1 MKKLLI
7 TGGSGFVGAN
17 LAAMAK
23 AHWQVTVTSHTSSV
37 YPIDSVQIVEMDI
50 TDRQQVFDVIETI
63 LPDAVIH
70 TAAIS
75 SLDAC
80 IEDRDRADHI
90 NVTATADIAAA
101 AKSVGAKMVF
111 TSTDLV
117 YAGDRSFYAETDAA
131 VPSCYYGQ
139 TKLAAEQVMR
149 DSGVDYA
156 VARVALVY
164 GRKLGP
170 QNSGVEALLEN
181 LAAGKS
187 FAQFS
192 TEYRT
197 PVYVEDLCEVL
208 LEMAATPALS
218 GIYNVG
224 GPQRVSRYEFAQILA
239 RTFGYPE
246 DLVQP
251 GQVIAANFKDHRP
264 EDCSMNTD
272 KLQAALARTLSDI
285 TEGLTKIKE
294 TLPMP

>member
-7 TGGSGFVGAN
+7 IGGSGFVGAN

-23 AHWQVTVTSHTSSV
+23 TDWQVTVTSHTASV
-37 YPIDSVQIVEMDI
+37 ITIDSVQVVSMDI
-50 TDRQQVFDVIETI
+50 TDRQQVFDVIENI
-63 LPDAVIH
+63 RPDAVIH

-80 IEDRDRADHI
+80 IEDRDRADRI
-90 NVTATADIAAA
+90 NTVATADIAAA
-101 AKSVGAKMVF
+101 AKSVGVKMVF

-117 YAGDRSFYAETDAA
+117 YAGNRSFYAETDDAK
-131 VPSCYYGQ
+131 PSCYYGQ
-139 TKLAAEQVMR
+139 TKLAAEQAIV

-156 VARVALVY
+156 IARLALVY

-170 QNSGVEALLEN
+170 QNSGVEALLAN

-197 PVYVEDLCEVL
+197 PVYVEDLCAVL
-208 LEMAATPALS
+208 VEMASNPALS

-224 GPQRVSRYEFAQILA
+224 SPQRVSRYEFAQILA

-246 DLVQP
+246 ELIKP

-272 KLQAALARTLSDI
+272 KLKTALGRSLSDI
-285 TEGLTKIKE
+285 TEGLIKIKRNRHAI
-294 TLPMP
+294 